1 MNEDRKL
8 LRFFRMTQLSRYL
21 VIALLGAVLLILG
34 VMIPNNQWSAPSNA
48 TRLNPLPFDSEFEAV
63 PRVVWNSA
71 DIRRNP
77 NRVDFGF
84 NLVVTSDKRL
94 KEKASLLSTS
104 IQNNRN
110 LQLYL
115 DQRGTVVLRI
125 PTLVNNTWKPVE
137 VLVKEDLRKNEL
149 MRIDVSFDDTRS
161 FFSVKLNGEFL
172 KIEKT
177 LTGEI
182 ISEDSTAPLFDF
194 IKLGTPAA
202 KLGLKITEI
211 GVAIGPI
218 PFQLDLQYLK
228 LFLLVLSLLFFYP
241 IINLILHSKRL
252 RNYIDRIQLLYTREN
267 VVVIIVCVLLALFIP
282 GELKRTIEQEI
293 TQKSRIS
300 EISESKEFQMVIE
313 YQTITKPISNY
324 ATVIS
329 LGQEFYSGIALT
341 FDQYGS
347 QFLVFGSR
355 VPIGSPLQKHQLLP
369 MNNSD
374 LGLHQ
379 IVISYKQKTLEVVFD
394 NTKVDLKDAV
404 TGTPLN
410 IQNLDFESLAPIQLF
425 PQNEFGASSKVESLR
440 LKLPAPI
447 SLLGPVFRSV
457 VILGILIGLAIF
469 NAYRRSRGTVTPRS
483 ND

>member
-1 MNEDRKL
+1 
-8 LRFFRMTQLSRYL
+8 MTQLSRYL
-21 VIALLGAVLLILG
+21 AIALLGVVLLILG
-34 VMIPNNQWSAPSNA
+34 VTLPNNQWSAPSNA
-48 TRLNPLPFDSEFEAV
+48 TRLNPLPFNSEFEAV

-84 NLVVTSDKRL
+84 NLVVTSDKKL
-94 KEKASLLSTS
+94 KEETSLLSTS

-137 VLVKEDLRKNEL
+137 VLVKENLRKNEL

-182 ISEDSTAPLFDF
+182 ISEDSAAPLFDF
-194 IKLGTPAA
+194 IELGTPAA
-202 KLGLKITEI
+202 KLSVKITAI

-218 PFQLDLQYLK
+218 PFQLDIQYLK

-241 IINLILHSKRL
+241 IINLILYTKRF
-252 RNYIDRIQLLYTREN
+252 RSYMDKIQLLYTRDN
-267 VVVIIVCVLLALFIP
+267 VLVIVVCVLIALFLP
-282 GELKRTIEQEI
+282 GKLSRTIEKEI
-293 TQKSRIS
+293 IQNFRIS
-300 EISESKEFQMVIE
+300 EVSESREFQLVIK
-313 YQTITKPISNY
+313 YQTIAKPISKY
-324 ATVIS
+324 ATIMS
-329 LGQEFYSGIALT
+329 LGQEFYSGMALT

-347 QFLVFGSR
+347 QFLVLGSK
-355 VPIGSPLQKHQLLP
+355 VPTGSPLQNYQLLP

-379 IVISYKQKTLEVVFD
+379 IAISYRGTTFEDAELEVVFD
-394 NTKVDLKDAV
+394 NTEIDLRDAV

-410 IQNLDFESLAPIQLF
+410 IQNLDFDRLSPVLLS
-425 PQNEFGASSKVESLR
+425 PQNEFGASSKVDSLR
-440 LKLPAPI
+440 VRLSAPI
-447 SLLGPVFRSV
+447 SLPGPLSRSV
-457 VILGILIGLAIF
+457 VIFVLILSLAVF
-469 NAYRRSRGTVTPRS
+469 NARRRRHGTLPSGS

>member
-1 MNEDRKL
+1 
-8 LRFFRMTQLSRYL
+8 MTQLSRYL
-21 VIALLGAVLLILG
+21 AIASLGVVMLILG
-34 VMIPNNQWSAPSNA
+34 VTIPNNQWSAPSNA
-48 TRLNPLPFDSEFEAV
+48 TRLNPLPFNSEFEAV
-63 PRVVWNSA
+63 PRVVWNSV

-84 NLVVTSDKRL
+84 NLVVTSDNKL

-115 DQRGTVVLRI
+115 DQRGTVILRI

-149 MRIDVSFDDTRS
+149 MRIDISFDDTRS
-161 FFSVKLNGEFL
+161 FFLVKLNGEFL

-182 ISEDSTAPLFDF
+182 ISKDSAAPLFDF
-194 IKLGTPAA
+194 IELGTPAV
-202 KLGLKITEI
+202 KLSVKITEI

-241 IINLILHSKRL
+241 IINLIIYTKRF
-252 RNYIDRIQLLYTREN
+252 RNYIERIQLLYSREN
-267 VVVIIVCVLLALFIP
+267 IVVVIVCVLVAIFVP
-282 GELKRTIEQEI
+282 GELTRTTEKEI
-293 TQKSRIS
+293 TENFRIS
-300 EISESKEFQMVIE
+300 EISESREFQMVIE
-313 YQTITKPISNY
+313 YQTIAKPISKY
-324 ATVIS
+324 ATVMS

-355 VPIGSPLQKHQLLP
+355 VPTGSPLQNHQLLP

-379 IVISYKQKTLEVVFD
+379 IVISYQRTTFKNAEIKVIFD
-394 NTKVDLKDAV
+394 DSKVDLKDAV
-404 TGTPLN
+404 TETPLN
-410 IQNLDFESLAPIQLF
+410 IQNLDFESLAPVQLS
-425 PQNEFGASSKVESLR
+425 PQNEFGASSKVNSLR
-440 LKLPAPI
+440 LIIPAPI
-447 SLLGPVFRSV
+447 SLLGPVYRSV
-457 VILGILIGLAIF
+457 AILVLLISLAVF
-469 NAYRRSRGTVTPRS
+469 NARRRSRGPVTPGS